1 MNRIYRLVWN
11 RTLNAFVVGSEL
23 ASAQGKGSGPAKLSP
38 AASWSLAG
46 LAGAIALALAG
57 PAAATDAKLA
67 DLQDLLAKYS
77 NTDAQQIVS
86 TVLPAAGAG
95 AAINASVTLPAAL
108 QVDASAAV
116 ALTPRVATAP
126 AAVRAQLGVR
136 AALPKLQ
143 PHGGTNSPAAALSVV
158 TDAALAVKPLAASA
172 NATVTA
178 TVGPLTGNAA
188 GLQGI
193 AAILLPGKEE
203 GGSPLHGTL
212 VSTGGAVRELT
223 GEVLTGKPV
232 GAVGTLTSHVGTTVA
247 PLTQHLGGGVE
258 GLVGALLPG
267 QQGGN
272 PLQGSLVST
281 VGAVKELT
289 GEVLAGQPV
298 AAVGTL
304 TSHVGTTVAPLTQH
318 LGSGVE
324 GLVGALLPGQQGGNP
339 LQGTLVSTV
348 GAVKEVTGEVL
359 TGQPV
364 AAVETLTSHAGTTV
378 TSLTEQLGS
387 GVAGLGG
394 VLLPGAGQGGN
405 PVRDTVTG
413 AVGAVDDLTGGLTK
427 GTGLGG
433 VVDGLVNG
441 AAPVLGGVGNLLGAV
456 VGGVTGSTTLG
467 TGITNTVGTLTGGL
481 QGTTGAL
488 ADGDVA
494 GTVQNLLG
502 TVNNTAST
510 LLGATGNTL
519 GGVTG
524 SGSGVGGLTGA
535 LSGVV
540 GGVTGG
546 LSNVVGSLTGS
557 PVIPSAVPAAPGP
570 SGMIVGNGGLVGSVN
585 QLVDSPLTS
594 LLGGNPYM
602 QSGSLKVNS
611 TNVMQTYSEVQ
622 LLGLPTVNLTPV
634 GELLDGLGGLA
645 TGSNS
650 HLTLIGGVTSD
661 SYITNINNG
670 DPGGLLGLLLPDGAP
685 AWASDCLNVLGVV
698 TAKCWAVPAAQD
710 YQVLI
715 GDGAFAN
722 GSKEVVIGSN
732 AEHRLAA
739 QTADQVFIDAA
750 GGKTGVPTADYD
762 ARLGHSVVVGDSAK
776 GTANAQTLLGA
787 GATSD
792 KANSVALGFKS
803 NAARGGQD
811 NYAAFGLTAAQTS
824 IGEVAVGSVGRERQ
838 ITHVAAGS
846 QDTDAV
852 NVKQLRGALDQI
864 DDLGLAAVVYDEDL
878 NGVVNYG
885 RVTLGSG
892 QAVSG
897 TVLANLAAGAV
908 AAGSLEAVNGGQLFA
923 VGASMATY
931 LGGGAT
937 FNGGVLGA
945 PSYQINSVGVLG
957 VVSLQQFGN
966 IGTAFSSISDSLL
979 NLSNLLPRSV
989 PGGSD
994 PLAVKYVAD
1003 GAGNPTNAVQLSGD
1017 GSGAAVALGNV
1028 AAGSVTSGSLDAI
1041 NGGQLAATN
1050 DAVASAIGGTMQYNS
1065 STGQWSSASFNITS
1079 INSGGAATQQTFG
1092 NVTDAFAA
1100 MDSSIVNVNKR
1111 IDNIQN
1117 GGAGNAYFA
1126 VNSTKAAAS
1135 ATGQDSV
1142 AAGPQATASGNQ
1154 SVAIGDGA
1162 NASATGS
1169 VALGAGSVASRANT
1183 VSVGAAGAERQV
1195 TNVADGSEA
1204 TDAVNLRQL
1213 QASQQ
1218 GTVRYDQNTDGST
1231 NYGSVTMGRSGTST
1245 VIHNVGTGVAPTDAV
1260 NVAQLN
1266 KGMGEAMD
1274 WSKNYTD
1281 QRFNDV
1287 SRDMKRIDDRAS
1299 AGVASA
1305 MAMAGLPQPTEAG
1318 RRMASMA
1325 ASTFHGESS
1334 MAVGVSGVT
1343 DGGRWIYKLSG
1354 SANTRGDGGV
1364 TVGAG
1369 FQW

>member
-23 ASAQGKGSGPAKLSP
+23 ASAQGKRSGPASLSP
-38 AASWSLAG
+38 SMSWRLAG
-46 LAGAIALALAG
+46 LGSAIALAMAG
-57 PAAATDAKLA
+57 PAWATDAKLA
-67 DLQDLLAKYS
+67 DLQDLVAKYS
-77 NTDAQQIVS
+77 NTDAQQIVATS
-86 TVLPAAGAG
+86 LPTVGAG
-95 AAINASVTLPAAL
+95 TALNASVRLPAVL
-108 QVDASAAV
+108 QVEASTTVMVKSRVAA
-116 ALTPRVATAP
+116 ATAP
-126 AAVRAQLGVR
+126 IRAQVGVR
-136 AALPKLQ
+136 AALPKLHQ
-143 PHGGTNSPAAALSVV
+143 HGGATSPAAALSVV
-158 TDAALAVKPLAASA
+158 ADAALAVKPLAASA
-172 NATVTA
+172 NAAVTA
-178 TVGPLTGNAA
+178 TVGPLTGTGA

-193 AAILLPGKEE
+193 AAVLLPGKEE

-212 VSTGGAVRELT
+212 LSTA
-223 GEVLTGKPV
+223 
-232 GAVGTLTSHVGTTVA
+232 
-247 PLTQHLGGGVE
+247 
-258 GLVGALLPG
+258 
-267 QQGGN
+267 
-272 PLQGSLVST
+272 
-281 VGAVKELT
+281 GAVKELT
-289 GEVLAGQPV
+289 GEVLTGEPV
-298 AAVGTL
+298 AALETL
-304 TSHVGTTVAPLTQH
+304 TSHVGTTLTPIGQH

-324 GLVGALLPGQQGGNP
+324 AVVGGLLPGQQGGSP
-339 LQGTLVSTV
+339 LQGALASTV
-348 GAVKEVTGEVL
+348 GAVKEVAGEVL
-359 TGQPV
+359 AGQPV
-364 AAVETLTSHAGTTV
+364 AAVETLTSHASTTV
-378 TSLTEQLGS
+378 TSVTGHLGS
-387 GVAGLGG
+387 GVAGVGDL
-394 VLLPGAGQGGN
+394 LLPGAKQSGN
-405 PVRDTVTG
+405 PVLGVVTG
-413 AVGAVDDLTGGLTK
+413 TVGAVEDLTGGLVE

-433 VVDGLVNG
+433 AVNGVVDGT
-441 AAPVLGGVGNLLGAV
+441 APVLDGVGDLLGAV
-456 VGGVTGSTTLG
+456 VGGVTGSNTLG
-467 TGITNTVGTLTGGL
+467 AGVTNTVGTLTGGL
-481 QGTTGAL
+481 QDTTGAL
-488 ADGDVA
+488 ANGDVT
-494 GTVQNLLG
+494 GTLQNLLE
-502 TVNNTAST
+502 TVDNTAST

-519 GGVTG
+519 GGIVG
-524 SGSGVGGLTGA
+524 SGSGVGGVTGA
-535 LSGVV
+535 LSGVI

-546 LSNVVGSLTGS
+546 LSNVVGGLTGT
-557 PVIPSAVPAAPGP
+557 PVVPAAPPAPSAGP
-570 SGMIVGNGGLVGSVN
+570 SGLIVGNGGLVGSVN

-594 LLGGNPYM
+594 ILGGNGYIN
-602 QSGSLKVNS
+602 SGSLKVNS
-611 TNVMQTYSEVQ
+611 TNVMQTYSEVSV
-622 LLGLPTVNLTPV
+622 LGLPVVNLSPV
-634 GELLDGLGGLA
+634 GSLLDGLGGLS
-645 TGSNS
+645 TGGNS

-670 DPGGLLGLLLPDGAP
+670 DPGGLLGLVLPDGAP
-685 AWASDCLNVLGVV
+685 GWASDCLNVLGAV

-732 AEHRLAA
+732 AEHRLAT

-811 NYAAFGLTAAQTS
+811 NYTAFGLTATQTS
-824 IGEVAVGSVGRERQ
+824 IGEVAVGSAGRERQ

-864 DDLGLAAVVYDEDL
+864 DDLGLAAVVYDEDV
-878 NGVVNYG
+878 NGVVNYSK
-885 RVTLGSG
+885 VTLGSG

-897 TVLANLAAGAV
+897 TVLANLAAGSV
-908 AAGSLEAVNGGQLFA
+908 AAGSMEAVNGGQLF
-923 VGASMATY
+923 GLGSSMAAY

-945 PSYQINSVGVLG
+945 PNYQINSIGVLG
-957 VVSLQQFGN
+957 AASLQSYAN
-966 IGTAFSSISDSLL
+966 IGSAFSSISDSLL
-979 NLSNLLPRSV
+979 NLRNLLPGNV
-989 PGGSD
+989 PGSSD
-994 PLAVKYVAD
+994 PLAVKYIAD
-1003 GAGNPTNAVQLSGD
+1003 AAGNPTNAVRLTGN

-1028 AAGSVTSGSLDAI
+1028 AAGSVTTGSLDAV

-1050 DAVASAIGGTMQYNS
+1050 QALASAIGGTLQYNS
-1065 STGQWSSASFNITS
+1065 STGQWSAASFNVTS
-1079 INSGGAATQQTFG
+1079 INSSGVGSQQTLG
-1092 NVTDAFAA
+1092 NVTDALAA
-1100 MDSSIVNVNKR
+1100 MNGSIVNVNNR

-1117 GGAGNAYFA
+1117 GGAGNQYFA

-1154 SVAIGDGA
+1154 AVAIGNGA
-1162 NASATGS
+1162 NASAAGS
-1169 VALGAGSVASRANT
+1169 VALGAGSVATRANT
-1183 VSVGAAGAERQV
+1183 VSVGAAGAERQI
-1195 TNVADGSEA
+1195 TNVGDGTAA
-1204 TDAVNLRQL
+1204 TDAVNVRQL

-1231 NYGSVTMGRSGTST
+1231 NYASVTMGRPGTST

-1266 KGMGEAMD
+1266 KGMGEVMD

-1287 SRDMKRIDDRAS
+1287 TRDIKRIDDRAS

-1364 TVGAG
+1364 TIGAG